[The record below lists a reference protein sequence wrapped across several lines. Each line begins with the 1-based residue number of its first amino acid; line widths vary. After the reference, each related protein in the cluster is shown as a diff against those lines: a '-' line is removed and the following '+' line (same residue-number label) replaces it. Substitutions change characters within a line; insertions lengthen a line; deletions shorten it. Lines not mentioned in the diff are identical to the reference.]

1 MQDIGFDIIGD
12 LHLAPDDHFNW
23 ENKATSLYCI
33 IAGNISSD
41 TRTIIQT
48 LSHLSR
54 FYQGVFYVPGQLE
67 YADAVDISTKTKE
80 LIVIASSIPNVC
92 LLHQQVAII
101 DGIAVLG
108 SNGWA
113 DSGITPTISET
124 ARTVARDEDMF
135 YLHKSIE
142 KLQKHL
148 DVKKIIVISN
158 TVPQE
163 ELYFGEAPH
172 QKNAQI
178 PFKEVLRSDTEH
190 KVTHWVFGTY
200 RKTVDT
206 YINDINFVNNPYLS
220 KNPYWAKRITLTV

>member
-1 MQDIGFDIIGD
+1 MQDIGFDVIGD
-12 LHLAPDDHFNW
+12 LHLAPNDHFNW

-41 TRTIIQT
+41 LRTIMQT

-54 FYQGVFYVPGQLE
+54 FYQGVFYVPGPLE
-67 YADAVDISTKTKE
+67 YVDVVDIPARTSE
-80 LIVIASSIPNVC
+80 LIAVTSSIPNIC
-92 LLHQQVAII
+92 LLHQQVVII

-108 SNGWA
+108 SNGW
-113 DSGITPTISET
+113 SEAGNTVTVGEMVRT
-124 ARTVARDEDMF
+124 AARFEDMT

-148 DVKKIIVISN
+148 DVKKIIVVSSA
-158 TVPQE
+158 VPLE
-163 ELYFGEAPH
+163 ELYFGEAPEIV
-172 QKNAQI
+172 NDQI
-178 PFKEVLRSDTEH
+178 PLYASLRSDTEN

-200 RKTVDT
+200 HKSVDT
-206 YINDINFVNNPYLS
+206 YIDNINFVNNPYLH